1 MSAKRNTL
9 LDVARLSLRLASRY
23 MQPYS
28 HLKSPKK
35 FTQAQLMTC
44 LILRAYLKTT
54 YRGVIDVLDASAEL
68 QKLLDL
74 KRLPHYSTL
83 KYFADRS
90 DTLAIVDAMLAEI
103 VQAVAGE
110 NEAVAI
116 YSTGVETTS
125 ASAYFRTRSGSQRKK
140 YVKLSVCVLC
150 GSMTPA
156 ALAVSWG
163 PCNDKA
169 VARELL
175 DKSKA
180 AVQPRTLFADAGYDA
195 PMGSSVLSRR
205 MGSHQLDSASR
216 ASPRRANQRKTP
228 VEDDSTSIET
238 KRLRSTLDRR
248 ILHERTEADHWIDAR
263 RAPSSQSVRRGRTS
277 SPGLRH
283 PALRTTT
290 KDLFVFNRAK
300 LF

>member
-9 LDVARLSLRLASRY
+9 LEVARLSLRLAGRY

-28 HLKSPKK
+28 HAKSPKK
-35 FTQAQLMTC
+35 FTQAQLMAC
-44 LILRAYLKTT
+44 LISRAYLKAT

-68 QKLLDL
+68 QTCLGL

-103 VQAVAGE
+103 VRSIASGDE
-110 NEAVAI
+110 EVAI
-116 YSTGVETTS
+116 DSTGVETTS
-125 ASAYFRTRSGSQRKK
+125 ASAYFQTRRGTKRKK

-150 GSMTPA
+150 GAMAPA
-156 ALAVSWG
+156 ALTVSWG

-175 DKSKA
+175 EKSQA

-195 PMGSSVLSRR
+195 EWMHEYCRDRWGV
-205 MGSHQLDSASR
+205 AS
-216 ASPRRANQRKTP
+216 
-228 VEDDSTSIET
+228 
-238 KRLRSTLDRR
+238 
-248 ILHERTEADHWIDAR
+248 
-263 RAPSSQSVRRGRTS
+263 
-277 SPGLRH
+277 
-283 PALRTTT
+283 
-290 KDLFVFNRAK
+290 
-300 LF
+300 